1 MDDTQKVEKVDDNT
15 VKVSTTTSEDID
27 VSVLKQ
33 NLADAT
39 QGLAD
44 FEAWVIEERAGRQ
57 QGIDDAQAVLDQVV
71 AVGVAV
77 DIVASSDEEIS

>member
-57 QGIDDAQAVLDQVV
+57 QGIDDAQAILGKVA
-71 AVGVAV
+71 AVGVATE
-77 DIVASSDEEIS
+77 ALESNISLT